1 MDNFYSTTGVP
12 ESFLHVLLASKIKYY
27 SFYCLDVLKEI
38 SIYCSRII
46 LPSLK
51 CILQTNNN
59 IEQLDPLYWQRGRL
73 SLSLWSEIFGQIKFA
88 ILHIKSLDCY
98 QQYSVVPWKQ
108 CDSYFIWENTTA
120 KPPQYTLKKL
130 KTLKISIL

>member
-1 MDNFYSTTGVP
+1 MARKGKDNISLYLSRKILIDNIMDNFYSTTGVP

-98 QQYSVVPWKQ
+98 QQYSVVP
-108 CDSYFIWENTTA
+108 
-120 KPPQYTLKKL
+120 
-130 KTLKISIL
+130 